1 MRIRRERWEYRSST
15 DTLHA
20 NRTPI
25 VPSST
30 TIWDLRRVGTLG
42 CIPKQLS
49 GLIPRRVN
57 PVCLLA
63 LAVDI
68 PPARNGRRYPTPQT
82 STPDL
87 RVSRIPAAI
96 G

>member
-57 PVCLLA
+57 PVCLVA

-68 PPARNGRRYPTPQT
+68 PPLSKEPGTADATRHPKPVRPIYVYLG
-82 STPDL
+82 
-87 RVSRIPAAI
+87 
-96 G
+96 